1 MSTSPDR
8 IKRPEDRVISL
19 LSQWLAR
26 HIGTREL
33 RRSLD
38 DLGTGELSPA
48 EAEAVEELVAE
59 LRGDPPRAELERV
72 VRETI
77 EALALGV

>member
-19 LSQWLAR
+19 LSRWLAG
-26 HIGTREL
+26 HIGTPEL

-38 DLGTGELSPA
+38 ELGTGELVPA
-48 EAEAVEELVAE
+48 EAEAVDELVAE